1 MNSDTIIDTHIP
13 VCTAVNS
20 DYATVNSLGITFVSG
35 QSSTSMAVQCV
46 DLTVVNDAI
55 LEGDETFNIQLF
67 NQSSQVRITFARDQA
82 QVVIMEDN
90 VDCK

>member
-1 MNSDTIIDTHIP
+1 MNSDTIIDTHI
-13 VCTAVNS
+13 CTAVNS

-35 QSSTSMAVQCV
+35 QSSSSMAVQCV

-67 NQSSQVRITFARDQA
+67 TQSSQVRITFARDQA

>member
-1 MNSDTIIDTHIP
+1 
-13 VCTAVNS
+13 
-20 DYATVNSLGITFVSG
+20 
-35 QSSTSMAVQCV
+35 MAVQCV

-67 NQSSQVRITFARDQA
+67 TQSSQVRITFARDQA